1 MQAADR
7 NDMYN
12 PGVAVRL
19 HQVFI
24 QIIAVTDQQRLCNTE
39 LLLRMNILLYSMQS
53 GIPRSK

>member
-24 QIIAVTDQQRLCNTE
+24 QIIAVTDQKRLCNTE

-53 GIPRSK
+53 SIPRSK

>member
-1 MQAADR
+1 MQATDR
-7 NDMYN
+7 DDVHNT
-12 PGVAVRL
+12 GVAVRL

-53 GIPRSK
+53 GIPGSK